1 MKFGFWNFYTL
12 YRQNRMFMEG
22 YSPEGD
28 ELSYPLVLLAREL
41 KRLGHEVATL
51 DMADLSSFDK
61 IFFIDYPTVINKY
74 FRQLLRRRHPEMHLI
89 LAEPPIVRPDC
100 YDPRRHAP
108 FRKVLTWKRDL
119 VSVSPDKY
127 ELFCLSN
134 KFRPGAFSTVP
145 YAQRKLCLLINRFMV
160 STDPRELFSERT
172 RAVRWFEANAPKD
185 FDLMG
190 LDWDRPLFPGPLSR
204 FNLYLRYAYR
214 RVPGLGNIKVNRFP
228 SFIGPNKKSLHL
240 TLKDYRFYL
249 AYENSIE
256 PDFLSEKL
264 FNSFF
269 AGCVPI
275 YLGAPNVL
283 DTIPAETF
291 IDRRKFDNYDDLYRY
306 ISTMP
311 EKEYKKYLEA
321 IAAFINGPKIRP
333 YTAEG
338 FTELFVK
345 LFT

>member
-12 YRQNRMFMEG
+12 YSKNRMFTPG

-28 ELSYPLVLLAREL
+28 ELSYPLVHLGREL
-41 KRLGHEVATL
+41 NKLGHAVATL

-61 IFFIDYPTVINKY
+61 IFFIDYPTIFNKY
-74 FRQLLRRRHPEMHLI
+74 FRQLLRQKHPEMHLI

-100 YDPRRHAP
+100 YNPRKHAP
-108 FRKVLTWKRDL
+108 FRKVITWKRDL
-119 VSVSPDKY
+119 CAVNPEKY
-127 ELFCLSN
+127 EPFCLSN
-134 KFRPGAFSTVP
+134 KFRPNSFSTIP
-145 YAQRKLCLLINRFMV
+145 FAERKLSLLINRYME
-160 STDPRELFSERT
+160 STDPRELFTERT
-172 RAVRWFEANAPKD
+172 RAVRWFEKNAPQD

-190 LDWDRPLFPGPLSR
+190 LDSDRPLFSGWLSR

-214 RVPGLGNIKVNRFP
+214 HVPGMGIIKVNRFP
-228 SFIGPNKKSLHL
+228 SFIGPNKKSLHQ
-240 TLKDYRFYL
+240 TLKEYRFYL

-256 PDFLSEKL
+256 NDFLSEKL

-291 IDRRKFDNYDDLYRY
+291 IDKRKFDSYEDLYRY
-306 ISTMP
+306 ISTMT
-311 EKEYKKYLEA
+311 EKEYNKHLEA
-321 IAAFINGPKIRP
+321 IADFVNGPKIRP

-338 FTELFVK
+338 FSDLFIK
-345 LFT
+345 LFA